1 MSAAPGNAFFDHP
14 TCQFYILE
22 PIYIFKTES
31 CTVIAELTPVS
42 ATQSSLYGGEWGDV
56 NQVGAGNCIDGD
68 TSSDF
73 LGGLLA
79 LCITN
84 RERAP
89 WIAIDYGSSVT
100 IERVEIF
107 NRGDCCGERTQN
119 VEVRISDTI
128 PTSGSQMFSEGTVL
142 GRFAGPASNG
152 QHINISGQK
161 LL

>member
-1 MSAAPGNAFFDHP
+1 M
-14 TCQFYILE
+14 
-22 PIYIFKTES
+22 PIYSVNFVFSSQYTFKTES
-31 CTVIAELTPVS
+31 CTVVAELKPVS

-161 LL
+161 PL